1 MIETLVLKRKEKD
14 HHIAFLPQIQAFHIH
29 TMYLFLYHL
38 GFNLATWAAA
48 ALYISDHREVEV
60 VEEEEYVSSP
70 VNVKNGA
77 NTNTARGKEK
87 NWPNSKL
94 KLKWRLHYHKII
106 INIIGTNKS
115 HKKFGRTKAIKK
127 KKKTRRVGFYKNSNS
142 THAREKKDDF
152 PDTLI

>member
-1 MIETLVLKRKEKD
+1 M
-14 HHIAFLPQIQAFHIH
+14 
-29 TMYLFLYHL
+29 
-38 GFNLATWAAA
+38 
-48 ALYISDHREVEV
+48 
-60 VEEEEYVSSP
+60 
-70 VNVKNGA
+70 KNGA

-127 KKKTRRVGFYKNSNS
+127 KKKKTRRVGFYKNSNS